1 MTALGFSLFQLFFQ
15 LQPCFAVTG
24 YQANMLYADL
34 MASYNERVRPVQ
46 NQDQELTVSAAFNLI
61 SILELEESIQKLSIY
76 GYFMLSWK
84 DEFLVWNAS
93 QYGGL
98 YSVEFPEDEVWKP
111 VVVLSN
117 GYGGFNVLGENFV
130 KVTVKNNG
138 TATWNPGDVFE
149 STCFID
155 ITYYPFDTQ
164 VCELHFSIWSQG
176 MDEVKMKPIFP
187 DIVKSDFQENGEWR
201 LLEAWMRTDET
212 YSRSN
217 IIISLKVQRRPKFFI
232 LESLIPIVLLS
243 LLNTF
248 VFLIPY
254 HSGEKISFS
263 VTVYV
268 AYGVYLSNV
277 SSSLPH
283 NSLHI
288 SALTVYLICMLTLS
302 VIATFFVALET
313 RYFFSIKEQLSEAAA
328 KDVYNNHNDEKHIYN
343 DSSARIRTNHLWTNL
358 KKMNVTLFWIFIVA
372 DFGVSIGFFLYLR
385 NQA

>member
-1 MTALGFSLFQLFFQ
+1 MTTLHMLLTATAFNLFQLFFQ

-24 YQANMLYADL
+24 YQANMLYTDL

-46 NQDQELTVSAAFNLI
+46 NQDQVLTVSAAFNLI

-93 QYGGL
+93 KYGNL
-98 YSVEFPEDEVWKP
+98 YSVEFPEDEVWRP
-111 VVVLSN
+111 VIVLSN

-164 VCELHFSIWSQG
+164 VCDLHFLTWSQG
-176 MDEVKMKPIFP
+176 ADEVKMKPIFP

-201 LLEAWMRTDET
+201 LLESWMRTVET
-212 YSRSN
+212 YSQSN
-217 IIISLKVQRRPKFFI
+217 
-232 LESLIPIVLLS
+232 
-243 LLNTF
+243 
-248 VFLIPY
+248 
-254 HSGEKISFS
+254 SGEKISFS

-268 AYGVYLSNV
+268 AYGVYLSNI

-288 SALTVYLICMLTLS
+288 SALTVYLICMLGLS

-313 RYFFSIKEQLSEAAA
+313 RYFFSIKEQSLEVAA
-328 KDVYNNHNDEKHIYN
+328 KISYTNHKDEKHINN
-343 DSSARIRTNHLWTNL
+343 DSSGEAKTKRLWLNL
-358 KKMNVTLFWIFIVA
+358 KTMNATLFWIFVAA

-385 NQA
+385 NQAE